1 MQGENLLLFSY
12 LVFTPL
18 YCLIALDFEDF
29 LVAIVKFVFAMK
41 ELRVEGGPKFMP
53 VHARG
58 VVCARACVR
67 VCVCSRVCLPVRLC
81 VRTYACMCMYLHFL
95 GIPTNVNGV
104 RGILVML
111 GGGGSFLS

>member
-1 MQGENLLLFSY
+1 
-12 LVFTPL
+12 
-18 YCLIALDFEDF
+18 
-29 LVAIVKFVFAMK
+29 
-41 ELRVEGGPKFMP
+41 MP

>member
-29 LVAIVKFVFAMK
+29 LVAIVKFAFATK
-41 ELRVEGGPKFMP
+41 ELRVEGGPKFVP

-67 VCVCSRVCLPVRLC
+67 VCVCSRVCLPVS
-81 VRTYACMCMYLHFL
+81 VRTPVCVCICIFL